1 MHWPGA
7 FKSGSELMPKDANG
21 KMETAKIDYLDTW
34 KAMEKL
40 LDTGKVKAIGVCNFN
55 KAEIERIVKEG
66 KVPPAMHQVEMH
78 PWLQQ
83 TEFAEWH
90 KAKGIHMT
98 QYSPFGNLNQT
109 YDAGKNLGKLTV
121 RNHITFLIMD
131 VLLMQ
136 YRKSLF
142 SWRLAKS
149 TGRAVRKL
157 LSLGVLL
164 MVGVWCRRARL
175 LSGLRIIWR
184 ETLSLRMRM

>member
-1 MHWPGA
+1 
-7 FKSGSELMPKDANG
+7 MPKDANG
-21 KMETAKIDYLDTW
+21 KLETAKIDYLDTW

-55 KAEIERIVKEG
+55 KAEIERICKEG

-90 KAKGIHMT
+90 KMKGIHMT

-121 RNHITFLIMD
+121 RKYAAFIIND
-131 VLLMQ
+131 VLLIQ
-136 YRKSLF
+136 CRRSL
-142 SWRLAKS
+142 SLWRLVRS
-149 TGRAVRKL
+149 MERAVHKL
-157 LSLGVLL
+157 PSPGVLL
-164 MVGVWCRRARL
+164 MAGVWCQRARL
-175 LSGLRIIWR
+175 LSGLEIIWR
-184 ETLSLRMRM
+184 ETLSLKMRMLRRLTDWIRS

>member
-1 MHWPGA
+1 
-7 FKSGSELMPKDANG
+7 MPKDANG

-40 LDTGKVKAIGVCNFN
+40 LETGKVKAIGVCNFN
-55 KAEIERIVKEG
+55 KAEIERIFKEG

-121 RNHITFLIMD
+121 RKHTAFFIND
-131 VLLMQ
+131 AVLMQ
-136 YRKSLF
+136 CRKSLF
-142 SWRLAKS
+142 SWRLARSMGK
-149 TGRAVRKL
+149 AAHKL
-157 LSLGVLL
+157 PSLGVLL
-164 MVGVWCRRARL
+164 MAGVWCRRARL
-175 LSGLRIIWR
+175 LSGLGIIWR